1 MRINKLNREEY
12 HEQHFLIHKE
22 LDKEFK
28 EVINSYN
35 SFGLDKTT
43 KSELLRFFIAG
54 FVSEFNNSDD
64 VKKVDLLKKLKNF
77 RENGAGT
84 NGGVL

>member
-1 MRINKLNREEY
+1 MRINKINREEY

-43 KSELLRFFIAG
+43 KSELLRFFIIN
-54 FVSEFNNSDD
+54 FVKDFKTSDD
-64 VKKVDLLKKLKNF
+64 VKKLDLLKELKIF
-77 RENGAGT
+77 RENGAGA
-84 NGGVL
+84 N

>member
-1 MRINKLNREEY
+1 MRIKPLNREEY

-28 EVINSYN
+28 EVIKSYN

-84 NGGVL
+84 NGGFI